1 MTNKQGGIYVALD
14 NVKCTVD
21 SCKYW
26 KSEHCN
32 ASAIEVNVDAGV
44 NDPNKA
50 DMTNCHTFE
59 RK

>member
-1 MTNKQGGIYVALD
+1 MALD